1 MKEEGGGEVGELSYP
16 SPSITGEL
24 IRMAVPEKAVVAA
37 APLAV
42 VPPTTD
48 PNLAYTWGY
57 LRIDVRN
64 LSITVNHHF
73 EYQ

>member
-1 MKEEGGGEVGELSYP
+1 
-16 SPSITGEL
+16 
-24 IRMAVPEKAVVAA
+24 MAVPDKVVVAA
-37 APLAV
+37 TPVQATPLSN
-42 VPPTTD
+42 D
-48 PNLAYTWGY
+48 PNQFYSWGF